1 MICKLKNIGN
11 HLTPVW
17 RRSQKI
23 VTDEDENRKMAAEAL
38 KKLDEEKLFIEVNGN
53 DHLNMIFNELIEN
66 VGQMKLKIKNK
77 VIEVS
82 LDLKICFIY
91 TGHSYRMK
99 KILHLNPCCL
109 FLPKNPKVYIAEP
122 GYSGHFFRNRRCPII
137 KLKFSGLSYF
147 IYRNNFANS
156 Y

>member
-1 MICKLKNIGN
+1 
-11 HLTPVW
+11 
-17 RRSQKI
+17 
-23 VTDEDENRKMAAEAL
+23 MAAEAL

-99 KILHLNPCCL
+99 KNP
-109 FLPKNPKVYIAEP
+109 P
-122 GYSGHFFRNRRCPII
+122 S
-137 KLKFSGLSYF
+137 
-147 IYRNNFANS
+147 
-156 Y
+156 